1 MKGENR
7 EQACAMER
15 KTGLRCSIMVTY
27 MMIPR
32 PDSLHQKERSSQKI
46 CTGFKSDSSHQQ
58 SPVLCSLPNEPPAAT
73 RVSWMPPATTPRL
86 VLQ

>member
-1 MKGENR
+1 MMGENR
-7 EQACAMER
+7 EQAFAMER
-15 KTGLRCSIMVTY
+15 KTGLRFSIMVTY

-46 CTGFKSDSSHQQ
+46 CTGFKSDSSHPQ
-58 SPVLCSLPNEPPAAT
+58 SPVLCSLPHRAPRGHPGLMDT
-73 RVSWMPPATTPRL
+73 PTPRL